1 VKHPTLFYDILADV
15 DFRIKFQPK
24 VDKVITMLKAIN
36 CLLLKL
42 STWMHYFTF
51 FAHTSQ
57 YLSIRVMSSSTLNKA
72 SWVATLPQ
80 CAQNFVLPLC
90 LTNGPNDVNLF
101 STWFSS
107 RESQQV
113 QFLQYYSLF
122 FTNQNCL
129 IYKNTIRHCCRQII
143 YRHFAWHWPLFLV
156 W

>member
-1 VKHPTLFYDILADV
+1 
-15 DFRIKFQPK
+15 
-24 VDKVITMLKAIN
+24 
-36 CLLLKL
+36 
-42 STWMHYFTF
+42 MHYFTF

-156 W
+156 RQGLRISIELICIATVNHNGFASRRLMKNLRRLLVIVMRW